1 MPNDDERTGGSQ
13 TGPSRGDPERSGDA
27 VSVPSTEADE
37 HERLIQRRRFL
48 QASVGVTVALTVT
61 GLSAL
66 TVTGSL
72 RPIAKTTPQQEPPA
86 DGDVLVYAD
95 DQTRLVQLGDL
106 AVNAKQTLCYPK
118 DPKSGVVKSGTDNNL
133 IMLTRFDPGQLGP
146 DTAPHAAQG
155 VVGYSAVCTHLCC
168 TVSDWDSKN
177 GWMLC
182 PCHHSQFDPRA
193 DGKVMSGPAPR
204 PLPLI
209 PLKTAGGQL
218 AVAGGFLT
226 SVGCS

>member
-1 MPNDDERTGGSQ
+1 MPNDDERTDAPQ
-13 TGPSRGDPERSGDA
+13 GDPERSGDA
-27 VSVPSTEADE
+27 VSVHPPEADE

-86 DGDVLVYAD
+86 EGDVLVHAE
-95 DQTRLVQLGDL
+95 DQTKLVQVGD
-106 AVNAKQTLCYPK
+106 VQRDTKQILCYPK

-133 IMLTRFDPGQLGP
+133 IMLTRFDPSALGP
-146 DTAPHAAQG
+146 DTAPHAADG

-177 GWMLC
+177 SWMLC
-182 PCHHSQFDPRA
+182 PCHHSQFNPRA
-193 DGKVMSGPAPR
+193 AGKVMAGPAPR
-204 PLPLI
+204 PQPLI
-209 PLKTAGGQL
+209 PLKATSGQL
-218 AVAGGFLT
+218 TVAGGFLT

>member
-1 MPNDDERTGGSQ
+1 MPNDDERTGAPEGE
-13 TGPSRGDPERSGDA
+13 PKRPGDDVRAEQA
-27 VSVPSTEADE
+27 EADE
-37 HERLIQRRRFL
+37 RDRLIQRRRFL

-72 RPIAKTTPQQEPPA
+72 KPIAKTTPQQEPPA
-86 DGDVLVYAD
+86 SGDLLVHAE
-95 DQTRLVQLGDL
+95 DQTKVVQASDIQK
-106 AVNAKQTLCYPK
+106 NAKQILCYPK
-118 DPKSGVVKSGTDNNL
+118 DPKTGVVKSGTDNNL

-182 PCHHSQFDPRA
+182 PCHHSQFNPRE
-193 DGKVMSGPAPR
+193 DGKVMAGPAPR
-204 PLPLI
+204 PLPLL
-209 PLKTAGGQL
+209 PLAMTNGQL
-218 AVAGGFLT
+218 TVAGGFLT

>member
-1 MPNDDERTGGSQ
+1 MPNDDERTASPQ
-13 TGPSRGDPERSGDA
+13 GDPERNGDA
-27 VSVPSTEADE
+27 VIVEPAEADE
-37 HERLIQRRRFL
+37 REGLIQRRRFL

-72 RPIAKTTPQQEPPA
+72 RPIAKITPQQEPPA

-95 DQTRLVQLGDL
+95 DQKKLVQASDIQL
-106 AVNAKQTLCYPK
+106 NAKQTLCYPK

-133 IMLTRFDPGQLGP
+133 IMLTRFEPSQLGP

-168 TVSDWDSKN
+168 TVSDWDASN

-193 DGKVMSGPAPR
+193 DGKVVGGPAPR

-209 PLKTAGGQL
+209 PLKIAGGQL
-218 AVAGGFLT
+218 AVAGGFMT